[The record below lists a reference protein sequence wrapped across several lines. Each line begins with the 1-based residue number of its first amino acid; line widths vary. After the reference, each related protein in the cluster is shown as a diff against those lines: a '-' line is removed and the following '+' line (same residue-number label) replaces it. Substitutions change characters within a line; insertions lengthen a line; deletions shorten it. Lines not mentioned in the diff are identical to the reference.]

1 MTDTN
6 TADTTTALFAAIDSG
21 NEDRVI
27 ELINAGADIFA
38 TDAEGASTLTHAQRQ
53 GNEII
58 IQTLQMMAEAQGKEF
73 QDAPDDGDAKDAAGE
88 EEPDD
93 GTTVLTDS
101 VDVPEIEEG
110 FFVEPDAIVL
120 DEEFKERWLELS
132 RPEWLMCLIGT
143 FSILFILSLL
153 LSVVSYIASWESFEK
168 EIGSVCMLCLCIL
181 VILLIINYIG
191 ENIRWSNLKEAIRT
205 RGFGEAVRYS
215 YYPGND
221 FEMLYWMARSG
232 DVTAVSE
239 LADRHMRGEDGAF
252 YSPRRA
258 VALYIYAA
266 GEGSFW
272 AKRQLSEC
280 YEKGIGV
287 EPNPAEAARWRDRAE
302 KARAAEL

>member
-1 MTDTN
+1 MTTMTDTN

-53 GNEII
+53 GNETI

-120 DEEFKERWLELS
+120 DKEFKKRWKMLSSPELLHECVAGS
-132 RPEWLMCLIGT
+132 FGGLVVVALGE
-143 FSILFILSLL
+143 FIKGGVHRRD
-153 LSVVSYIASWESFEK
+153 VVLY
-168 EIGSVCMLCLCIL
+168 L
-181 VILLIINYIG
+181 
-191 ENIRWSNLKEAIRT
+191 AIRDICH
-205 RGFGEAVRYS
+205 YC
-215 YYPGND
+215 
-221 FEMLYWMARSG
+221 
-232 DVTAVSE
+232 
-239 LADRHMRGEDGAF
+239 RHMGNYPLAKFKESNTHQRF
-252 YSPRRA
+252 RRSCKELLFSQKRFCD
-258 VALYIYAA
+258 ALIY
-266 GEGSFW
+266 GSN
-272 AKRQLSEC
+272 R
-280 YEKGIGV
+280 
-287 EPNPAEAARWRDRAE
+287 
-302 KARAAEL
+302 

>member
-1 MTDTN
+1 MTTMTDTN
-6 TADTTTALFAAIDSG
+6 TADTTAALFSAIDSG

-53 GNEII
+53 GNETI

-88 EEPDD
+88 EEPAD

-120 DEEFKERWLELS
+120 DKEFKKRWKMLS
-132 RPEWLMCLIGT
+132 PPEWLHACVLGIFGVLLIVVGLGGFIKGGWT
-143 FSILFILSLL
+143 DVMWLFILLF
-153 LSVVSYIASWESFEK
+153 VIYCIIAATWE
-168 EIGSVCMLCLCIL
+168 I
-181 VILLIINYIG
+181 
-191 ENIRWSNLKEAIRT
+191 IRWQNLKKAIRT
-205 RGFGEAVRYS
+205 KGFGEAVRNSYS
-215 YYPGND
+215 PKND
-221 FEMLYWMARSG
+221 FAMLHYMARTG
-232 DVTAVSE
+232 DVIAVRD
-239 LADRHMRGEDGAF
+239 LADRLRRGEDGAF
-252 YSPRRA
+252 YSPRSA

-266 GEGSFW
+266 GKGDIAAMSE
-272 AKRQLSEC
+272 LSEC

-287 EPNPAEAARWRDRAE
+287 EPNPAEAARWREVAE
-302 KARAAEL
+302 DAVDEI